1 MGLPKLKT
9 KISVEDYLEGE
20 KTSPVRYEF
29 IEGEVYVMAGASDN
43 HNRIARNTVNI
54 LSNHLRNSPC
64 EPFFNDIKVRVTPN
78 VYYYPDILVSCEENP
93 ENPYFRNEPIL
104 IIEITSKST
113 ANIDRREKLL
123 FYQQMPSV
131 QEYVV
136 VDQFR
141 MNIQVHRRQ
150 ENGGWITYFYT
161 QNDDVVEL
169 TSIDLTIP
177 LPELYTRVTFEN
189 HQTLDELYG

>member
-20 KTSPVRYEF
+20 KVSPIRYEYVN
-29 IEGEVYVMAGASDN
+29 GEVYAMAGASDN
-43 HNRIARNTVNI
+43 HNRIAGNMHAN
-54 LSNHLRNSPC
+54 LYNHLRNSSC
-64 EPFFNDIKVRVTPN
+64 EPFFNDIKVRVTPK

-113 ANIDRREKLL
+113 QAIDRREKLL
-123 FYQQMPSV
+123 FYQQMPSL

-136 VDQFR
+136 IDQYK
-141 MNIQVHRRQ
+141 MNVQVHRRQ
-150 ENGGWITYFYT
+150 ENGGWITYFFT
-161 QNDDVVEL
+161 QTNDIVEL
-169 TSIDLTIP
+169 KSIDLEIP
-177 LPELYTRVTFEN
+177 LPEIYNRVTFEPN
-189 HQTLDELYG
+189 ADRDEY